1 MQNSLFPQLFGTALA
16 SSTDKL
22 TYKGM
27 TRQGQIFVF
36 TERNVFETNRDR

>member
-27 TRQGQIFVF
+27 TQGQIFVF